1 MTTTAND
8 LEICMARSPIDRQLE
23 GCGYWRKRQRIPL
36 PSAHALAAAGK
47 ANALRRAHRRGVNVN
62 AADWFGRTPLH
73 RAAVIDHRT
82 TRECIGVLLRR
93 GAELD
98 ARDKCGLT
106 AEDWARESG
115 NRGALQLFDLWRR
128 TSPERRAQLRAQTGF
143 TLIEVMIGLAA
154 FAIVAA
160 GVYTLFFAGSGSAAL
175 VKAQSD
181 TAALDAALMSA
192 YVTRASFSGLTTQS
206 AISEGWMPDE
216 LKDASGLPVN
226 AWSQPIA
233 LSAADLDVS
242 GDAKGARIEQ
252 DVPAPDACIRFITAV
267 AGGFDS
273 VSVNGHELAR
283 SDAQNPSALA
293 SPCADT
299 GEMAHIVV
307 VRRRM

>member
-1 MTTTAND
+1 
-8 LEICMARSPIDRQLE
+8 
-23 GCGYWRKRQRIPL
+23 
-36 PSAHALAAAGK
+36 
-47 ANALRRAHRRGVNVN
+47 
-62 AADWFGRTPLH
+62 
-73 RAAVIDHRT
+73 
-82 TRECIGVLLRR
+82 
-93 GAELD
+93 
-98 ARDKCGLT
+98 
-106 AEDWARESG
+106 
-115 NRGALQLFDLWRR
+115 
-128 TSPERRAQLRAQTGF
+128 
-143 TLIEVMIGLAA
+143 
-154 FAIVAA
+154 
-160 GVYTLFFAGSGSAAL
+160 
-175 VKAQSD
+175 
-181 TAALDAALMSA
+181 
-192 YVTRASFSGLTTQS
+192 
-206 AISEGWMPDE
+206 MPDE

-233 LSAADLDVS
+233 LSAVDLDVS